1 MPANELHAA
10 VIASLKK
17 TFNAETFEA
26 HLKKSA
32 EDEAARASRAAERAA
47 IIERLPVLAAQEERL
62 AEAVATSD
70 GSVSALVA
78 ALKARQ
84 QERQDLE
91 SRLAE
96 LETWERDAQAD
107 RDRVEQLRARWGSWQ
122 GALDEDPVLARQV
135 MKKVLGTPIYVRPTG
150 RREWT
155 YVGIGRYD
163 WLLNGDVAPGLR
175 LDLAAQPKNRTEAL
189 TMFLMSL
196 GVNLDRSIGR
206 RRPSPAG
213 ATPILTRPGATQGV
227 SEPAPH
233 TPTLR
238 APAKPWRCA
247 SVVVADL
254 GRHRVRSRSRPA
266 AGVRPG
272 SVGSATPR

>member
-1 MPANELHAA
+1 L
-10 VIASLKK
+10 
-17 TFNAETFEA
+17 
-26 HLKKSA
+26 
-32 EDEAARASRAAERAA
+32 D
-47 IIERLPVLAAQEERL
+47 RLPVLAAQEQRL

-70 GSVSALVA
+70 GSVNALVA

-135 MKKVLGTPIYVRPTG
+135 LKKVLATPIYVRPTG

-163 WLLNGDVAPGLR
+163 GVLNGGVAPGEVVAVHKHHR
-175 LDLAAQPKNRTEAL
+175 DAC
-189 TMFLMSL
+189 
-196 GVNLDRSIGR
+196 
-206 RRPSPAG
+206 RRPGDVPAG
-213 ATPILTRPGATQGV
+213 PW
-227 SEPAPH
+227 SEPGGHPS
-233 TPTLR
+233 R
-238 APAKPWRCA
+238 AAATHPWT
-247 SVVVADL
+247 
-254 GRHRVRSRSRPA
+254 
-266 AGVRPG
+266 GVRPRVSTRGPPRNQNVSG
-272 SVGSATPR
+272 SVRRTQRPPFTTAKNDELAPWCLSGAKFTSGPLKMSW

>member
-1 MPANELHAA
+1 MCAALRRWSELLLGALLR
-10 VIASLKK
+10 IPDLLG
-17 TFNAETFEA
+17 FR
-26 HLKKSA
+26 
-32 EDEAARASRAAERAA
+32 AARAATLD
-47 IIERLPVLAAQEERL
+47 RLPVLASQEERL
-62 AEAVATSD
+62 AEAVATND

-135 MKKVLGTPIYVRPTG
+135 LKKVLATPVYVRPTG

-163 WLLNGDVAPGLR
+163 GILNGGVAPGEVV
-175 LDLAAQPKNRTEAL
+175 AAHKQQQDP
-189 TMFLMSL
+189 S
-196 GVNLDRSIGR
+196 
-206 RRPSPAG
+206 RRPGCVPAG
-213 ATPILTRPGATQGV
+213 PRSEHGGPYRRPQRRVPDGV
-227 SEPAPH
+227 QDPECQLGAPH
-233 TPTLR
+233 VQTGREPTMS
-238 APAKPWRCA
+238 AYSPICA
-247 SVVVADL
+247 
-254 GRHRVRSRSRPA
+254 
-266 AGVRPG
+266 
-272 SVGSATPR
+272 

>member
-1 MPANELHAA
+1 YVCQAHRERGASVCSNSTSVPADQLHAA
-10 VIASLKK
+10 VIASLKT

-32 EDEAARASRAAERAA
+32 EDESARASRAAERAS
-47 IIERLPVLAAQEERL
+47 ILDLLPTLAAQEERL

-70 GSVSALVA
+70 GSVNALVA

-107 RDRVEQLRARWGSWQ
+107 RDRVEQLRERWGSWQ

-135 MKKVLGTPIYVRPTG
+135 LKKVLATPIYVRPTG

-163 WLLNGDVAPGLR
+163 GVLNGGLAPGEVVAVHKQYR
-175 LDLAAQPKNRTEAL
+175 TKTDALAAVLRG
-189 TMFLMSL
+189 L
-196 GVNLDRSIGR
+196 GVNTAAAIAGGSDAPLAECKT
-206 RRPSPAG
+206 PSVNSWP
-213 ATPILTRPGATQGV
+213 PM
-227 SEPAPH
+227 
-233 TPTLR
+233 
-238 APAKPWRCA
+238 
-247 SVVVADL
+247 
-254 GRHRVRSRSRPA
+254 
-266 AGVRPG
+266 
-272 SVGSATPR
+272 